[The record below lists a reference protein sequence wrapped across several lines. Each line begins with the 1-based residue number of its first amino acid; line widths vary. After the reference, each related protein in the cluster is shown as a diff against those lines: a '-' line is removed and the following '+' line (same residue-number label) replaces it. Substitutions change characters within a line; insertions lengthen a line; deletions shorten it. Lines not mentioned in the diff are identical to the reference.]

1 MVADYEAIDDP
12 SYMDKVN
19 VDINGKSAEAM
30 PYMDPTSTV
39 VESHPTPFVNHGYH
53 SSVDKTINDDN
64 KSNEALPYM
73 DPTNTIAKDYSNISG
88 FDYEALPELTSMYEK
103 PDYEIPDGPSQY
115 EEATASVFRDSMV
128 GKELPD
134 DEQIYEDPGHNKEE
148 IYSWFE
154 EKKFRKLNRSNIKY
168 VAKFV

>member
-1 MVADYEAIDDP
+1 MVADYEAIDNP

-19 VDINGKSAEAM
+19 VDINGKSSEAM
-30 PYMDPTSTV
+30 PYMDPTSTIV
-39 VESHPTPFVNHGYH
+39 KSHPTAFVNRSY
-53 SSVDKTINDDN
+53 SSVEKMINDK
-64 KSNEALPYM
+64 KSNEVLPYM
-73 DPTNTIAKDYSNISG
+73 APTNTAAKDYPTISG

-103 PDYEIPDGPSQY
+103 PDYEMPDGPSQY

>member
-1 MVADYEAIDDP
+1 MVADYEAIDNP

-30 PYMDPTSTV
+30 PYMDPTSTIV
-39 VESHPTPFVNHGYH
+39 KSHPTGFVNHSY
-53 SSVDKTINDDN
+53 SSVDKIINNDN
-64 KSNEALPYM
+64 KPNEALPYM
-73 DPTNTIAKDYSNISG
+73 DPTNTIAKDYPKTSG
-88 FDYEALPELTSMYEK
+88 FDCEALPELTSMYEK
-103 PDYEIPDGPSQY
+103 SDYEMPGGPSQY
-115 EEATASVFRDSMV
+115 EEATTSIFRDSMV
-128 GKELPD
+128 GEELPD

-154 EKKFRKLNRSNIKY
+154 EKKFRKLDRGDIKC

>member
-1 MVADYEAIDDP
+1 MVADYEASDNP
-12 SYMDKVN
+12 SYMNKVN

-30 PYMDPTSTV
+30 PYMDPTSTIV
-39 VESHPTPFVNHGYH
+39 KSHPTAFVNRSY
-53 SSVDKTINDDN
+53 STVDEMINDDK
-64 KSNEALPYM
+64 KSNEVLPYM
-73 DPTNTIAKDYSNISG
+73 NPTNTAAKDYPTISG

-103 PDYEIPDGPSQY
+103 PAYGMPDGPSQY
-115 EEATASVFRDSMV
+115 EEATVSIFRDSMV
-128 GKELPD
+128 GEELPD

-148 IYSWFE
+148 IYLWLE

>member
-1 MVADYEAIDDP
+1 MVADYEAIDNP
-12 SYMDKVN
+12 SYMDKIN

-30 PYMDPTSTV
+30 PYMDPTSTIV
-39 VESHPTPFVNHGYH
+39 KSHPTGFVSRSY
-53 SSVDKTINDDN
+53 SSVNKIINDDS
-64 KSNEALPYM
+64 KPNEALPYM
-73 DPTNTIAKDYSNISG
+73 DPTNTIAKNYPKTSG

-115 EEATASVFRDSMV
+115 EEAASSIFRDSTV
-128 GKELPD
+128 GEEFSD

-154 EKKFRKLNRSNIKY
+154 EKKFRKLDRNDIKY
-168 VAKFV
+168 VAKIV